1 MKHILFE
8 LQRISRLLLKDKRFS
23 HVQSCVNFAV
33 QLANIHGVNEDR
45 VKIASLAHDIFRD
58 LEPPILIKM
67 ANAYK
72 MKVTRLEKLN
82 PILLHG
88 KVAAEYVR
96 RRFNIADKEI
106 LEAIAYHTSGKENLG
121 DVGKIVFLSDSLEE
135 NRIYEN
141 VEFLRQMAKQDMNHA
156 LYLIVANKILYAV
169 KRRLFLLPETVKMW
183 NWLVQLRKEDSVWN

>member
-8 LQRISRLLLKDKRFS
+8 LQRISRLLLKDKRLS

>member
-1 MKHILFE
+1 MKHVLVE
-8 LQRISRLLLKDKRFS
+8 LQRISRLLLKDKRLS
-23 HVQSCVNFAV
+23 HAESCVNFAV

-45 VKIASLAHDIFRD
+45 VKIASFAHDIFRD
-58 LEPPILIKM
+58 LEPSILIKM
-67 ANAYK
+67 ASAYK
-72 MKVTRLEKLN
+72 VKVTRLEKLN

-96 RRFNIADKEI
+96 RRFYIDDKEI

-141 VEFLRQMAKQDMNHA
+141 VEFLRQMAKQDLNHA
-156 LYLIVANKILYAV
+156 LYLVVANKILYAV
-169 KRRLFLLPETVKMW
+169 KRRLFVLPETVKMW
-183 NWLVQLRKEDSVWN
+183 NWLVQLRKEDSAWN